1 MNLKTS
7 LVFLN
12 IGLYNY
18 DKCLDLSSFLNDTSL
33 VKTTLFDSC
42 VGCDDTEILRRI
54 GDNEII
60 ITKEMKLS
68 ENVVRQLPS
77 TVKVIMEAGTGFN
90 NIPVLVCK
98 ERNITVMNCP
108 AYSSKAVASLVITHV
123 LNHASGI
130 IPQQIMLHDN
140 DKSNFFTKLS
150 IPAFELENKVIGL
163 VGGRGA
169 IGTCVKNAA
178 LALGMKVIISSRSDA
193 ASDDENVVITS
204 NLEYLLENSDFI
216 SLHCPMSDETKH
228 IINEHTLA
236 NCKASCHLINTARG
250 GLIDEDHLIKALENG
265 VIDSCSLDVT
275 SIEPLDEQS
284 SLWSNPKVVLTP
296 HMGWRRKETRQR
308 LVDMLWG
315 NVESWCLK
323 DENTIAANRVS

>member
-1 MNLKTS
+1 M
-7 LVFLN
+7 
-12 IGLYNY
+12 
-18 DKCLDLSSFLNDTSL
+18 
-33 VKTTLFDSC
+33 
-42 VGCDDTEILRRI
+42 
-54 GDNEII
+54 
-60 ITKEMKLS
+60 
-68 ENVVRQLPS
+68 
-77 TVKVIMEAGTGFN
+77 
-90 NIPVLVCK
+90 
-98 ERNITVMNCP
+98 
-108 AYSSKAVASLVITHV
+108 
-123 LNHASGI
+123 
-130 IPQQIMLHDN
+130 
-140 DKSNFFTKLS
+140 
-150 IPAFELENKVIGL
+150 IGL